1 MITLIKKL
9 PVNIIGFK
17 YDGKV
22 TANDYETILFPAI
35 ESAFVKSKD
44 LKMLCQMADC
54 FEGFKAGAVLDDIQ
68 LGIKYFRDWKKIAF
82 VSKKKWMN
90 HAVRTFG
97 FLIPGQ
103 VKSFKKKKEAIHWLS
118 EK

>member
-1 MITLIKKL
+1 MISIISKL
-9 PVNIIGFK
+9 PENIVGFK

-22 TANDYETILFPAI
+22 TAKDYESILFPAI
-35 ESAFVKSKD
+35 ESAFGKSKD
-44 LKMLCQMADC
+44 LKMLCQMADS
-54 FEGFKAGAVLDDIQ
+54 FEGFKAGAIMDDIQ

-82 VSKKKWMN
+82 VSKKNWMI

-103 VKSFKKKKEAIHWLS
+103 VQTFKKKKEAISWLS
-118 EK
+118 E